1 MCESAAK
8 KVEKFDRSF
17 RAVKNTT
24 MESKE
29 NFKQR
34 LINEKRWDE
43 FVAYRE
49 DLKAKGVSAK
59 EAWVQGRA
67 KFDQPID
74 IAGVPAVDSGGGA
87 VIPDRVSVQLDIFQN
102 KPTASA
108 RQIVQWVFDS
118 IDIEDCKPEDAPSAG
133 AWSFLQRVRTYPDLL
148 KEFYRSIWS
157 RMLPNKSEIEALE
170 KFEDDGR
177 DQIHLIDQILR
188 AKDKANG

>member
-1 MCESAAK
+1 
-8 KVEKFDRSF
+8 
-17 RAVKNTT
+17 

-29 NFKQR
+29 QFKQR
-34 LINEKRWDE
+34 LTNENRWDE

-49 DLKAKGVSAK
+49 DLKARGVSAK

-67 KFDQPID
+67 KFDQPVD
-74 IAGVPAVDSGGGA
+74 MAVPAGVASGST
-87 VIPDRVSVQLDIFQN
+87 DRESVRLDDFSD

-108 RQIVQWVFDS
+108 RQIVQWVFDN
-118 IDIEDCKPEDAPSAG
+118 IDVENTKPHDAPSAG

-188 AKDKANG
+188 AKDKANE